1 MFRQKCTCFY
11 YYLLK
16 KCRSIRTES
25 HTMNRSAFST
35 SMIFRINPIIAYSH
49 IGYFPTTYIKEMIP
63 FEHQLNQT
71 FTMNTFVHS
80 VTCIFIRNACKSI
93 IVLSTYRTISRN
105 TGTGAYLIYI
115 LNRFITLVTSAQ
127 RFSIPQVH
135 VCQTKQSCTM
145 PVSPATSFF

>member
-1 MFRQKCTCFY
+1 MLT
-11 YYLLK
+11 
-16 KCRSIRTES
+16 SINDSSCLPLTIS
-25 HTMNRSAFST
+25 CDFKTMHH
-35 SMIFRINPIIAYSH
+35 PIICIFSNH
-49 IGYFPTTYIKEMIP
+49 PTTYIKEMIP

-145 PVSPATSFF
+145 PVSSATSFF